1 MNKKKFLKLF
11 VKKNL
16 ALILFTI
23 LFLILFRDFLY
34 TYRMQLT
41 KFLPYY
47 DYQAQIIYY
56 LTGDKS
62 LDVQAPMNLRFLGL
76 FVQYIIFKFLPCFE
90 LTRIYLQVLP
100 YPNYVC
106 ATFSSALMNYISLCA
121 IMTMMFLYAYKKLN
135 LSLAESFICLFLS
148 YVFIDHVEA
157 FTLDRISIL
166 YLVLILYFLDK
177 LKICLV
183 LILLSCLVNE
193 KVIFALAG
201 FFLIKFFF
209 QKDKFYKEYFWA
221 NFVSGL
227 FALLIF
233 YFYAKILGKG
243 YLQSDQPEGLYNTMF
258 SQGLDRILHMFKTK
272 SGLSNALLPIIFS
285 VTPYIIGYFIKIKK
299 INYSNYEFLIPLSLI
314 LFGAGGGME
323 QIGRYVM
330 YSFPIWIPI
339 LSCQFYILLKNK

>member
-16 ALILFTI
+16 ALILFAI

-177 LKICLV
+177 PKICLV

-201 FFLIKFFF
+201 FFFIKFFF
-209 QKDKFYKEYFWA
+209 QKDKFYKGYFWA

-285 VTPYIIGYFIKIKK
+285 VAPYIIGYFIKIKK